1 MYKKGNEIS
10 AGESPDKT
18 ILTSL
23 FSAASEHI
31 QYSGKHSKQYH
42 DKAGGNA
49 LFEIFWCISQYPYEI
64 IFIHWKKRSG
74 VTEAFDH
81 KSIREHF
88 NIIF

>member
-42 DKAGGNA
+42 AKAGGNA
-49 LFEIFWCISQYPYEI
+49 LFEIF
-64 IFIHWKKRSG
+64 
-74 VTEAFDH
+74 
-81 KSIREHF
+81 
-88 NIIF
+88 